1 MRNEITILIC
11 NYSVDQRIYNLMINK
26 YKKIS
31 EASTKMKGKEIINKL
46 KKIII
51 SLLRYFLFFYPSY
64 LCIILSK
71 M

>member
-31 EASTKMKGKEIINKL
+31 EASTKMKDKEIINKL

-64 LCIILSK
+64 LCIILNK

>member
-64 LCIILSK
+64 LCIILNK